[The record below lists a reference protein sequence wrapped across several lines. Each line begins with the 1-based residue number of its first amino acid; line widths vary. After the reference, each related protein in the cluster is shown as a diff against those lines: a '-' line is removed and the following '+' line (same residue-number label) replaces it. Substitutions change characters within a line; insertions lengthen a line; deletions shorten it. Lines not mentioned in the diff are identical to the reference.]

1 MDALLTLI
9 IDYFYKINMTILN
22 KISGKIINHDESF
35 SGEITFN
42 ENIQEVKN
50 YHEEKNEKIII
61 PGFVDL
67 HCHGG
72 NGYDTMDGINS
83 IKSMANFHLSKGTT
97 SLLAT
102 TWTNNFEST
111 FSALNNFDINFMN
124 KNNNLIG
131 VHLEG
136 PFINPNKLGAQPPL
150 SQEPSIDFVKKIKK
164 IADVKVITIAPEIKN
179 IDPLIEYLIQENI
192 KIQIGHSLANYQCC
206 KNLIDKTDISFTHL
220 YNAMSGNDHRNPG
233 VVTSALLHGKYS
245 EIICDLNHVSP
256 HLIQLASKNIPYLYA
271 ITDAISACGNKDG
284 DYKFAGVEIEKVND
298 KVFLKNTSTLAGSV
312 VDMHVTFKNLLNIG
326 YENKKAVAMTSYN
339 ASKYLNLNNIGKIK
353 KSCKANFLVLDKNY
367 DIIDIY
373 LNGNKYEK

>member
-1 MDALLTLI
+1 
-9 IDYFYKINMTILN
+9 
-22 KISGKIINHDESF
+22 
-35 SGEITFN
+35 
-42 ENIQEVKN
+42 
-50 YHEEKNEKIII
+50 
-61 PGFVDL
+61 
-67 HCHGG
+67 
-72 NGYDTMDGINS
+72 
-83 IKSMANFHLSKGTT
+83 
-97 SLLAT
+97 
-102 TWTNNFEST
+102 
-111 FSALNNFDINFMN
+111 
-124 KNNNLIG
+124 
-131 VHLEG
+131 
-136 PFINPNKLGAQPPL
+136 
-150 SQEPSIDFVKKIKK
+150 
-164 IADVKVITIAPEIKN
+164 
-179 IDPLIEYLIQENI
+179 
-192 KIQIGHSLANYQCC
+192 
-206 KNLIDKTDISFTHL
+206 
-220 YNAMSGNDHRNPG
+220 MSGNDHRNPG